1 MKKINKLTKIGLI
14 IFIVGCSPLL
24 LIMMCAK
31 LGILD
36 DPNPNPVIFGIMAFL
51 TFWPSLILI
60 FIGIIKQL
68 LLKIQTLNH
77 RHIFFFQFSYFYTL
91 QVGLFNLIYLL
102 NKTKL

>member
-24 LIMMCAK
+24 LIMLCAK

-68 LLKIQTLNH
+68 SLKLKSSN
-77 RHIFFFQFSYFYTL
+77 
-91 QVGLFNLIYLL
+91 
-102 NKTKL
+102 TKPKAYPSSVSSNYEDKL